1 MREQQV
7 QKVEDIE
14 KQLKHISER
23 IEKTMVAQKHEE
35 IKAPSK
41 STKKID
47 GIMKRE
53 ALASAKSLAQALSK
67 GRPNDWC

>member
-1 MREQQV
+1 
-7 QKVEDIE
+7 
-14 KQLKHISER
+14 
-23 IEKTMVAQKHEE
+23 MVAQKHEE